1 MRHHA
6 LLGALMSAALAA
18 SIGSAVAWDD
28 AKYPDLQ
35 GHWARFT
42 VRGVPGQPSFDQTK
56 PWGAGQQAPLTP
68 EYRAIFEASLADQA
82 KGGEGNY
89 AGHASALGI
98 QIRNGRNTSVPKA
111 ICRSSS
117 ATSIISSAGTDC

>member
-6 LLGALMSAALAA
+6 LLGALVSAALAA

-56 PWGAGQQAPLTP
+56 QWGAGQQAPLTP

-82 KGGEGNY
+82 KGGEGNS
-89 AGHASALGI
+89 GAS
-98 QIRNGRNTSVPKA
+98 
-111 ICRSSS
+111 
-117 ATSIISSAGTDC
+117 GTFGGLDEASKVH